1 MRACVVGGGL
11 AGSLLAWRL
20 AQRLDVHVDLV
31 LGRHQDADATQA
43 SGGAVRAYEPSA
55 QARRL
60 AIASLRELLGSR
72 VLLQWSD
79 YRQTGFV
86 YLRETDAGLAAEA
99 EEIDRELPGSVELL
113 PASPA
118 AGSRS
123 LGWSRFPGRI
133 AVLERQAG
141 YISPAELRRAILT
154 DLAGRP
160 GATVRAAVLDAL
172 EPTGTGD
179 TARATV
185 DGSRARRKA
194 GVMSALS
201 LENSFMIP
209 NGSAGV
215 TPSVSRSANGT
226 QAGWKRLFHP
236 RTQPME
242 PPCPTPA
249 HAATGSPAAC
259 GAVHAISGVTIRR
272 TDCELFSG
280 PSTVSPGS
288 TTRRWRQ
295 PWAQG
300 RWRPGRLSRGRTP

>member
-185 DGSRARRKA
+185 DGSVHEYDVIVLAVGAWTHELLRTNGWRGRGYRTKSSWATAMGSPTRSAETPPASAVSTSFCPTRRQ
-194 GVMSALS
+194 
-201 LENSFMIP
+201 
-209 NGSAGV
+209 
-215 TPSVSRSANGT
+215 TSVSPCRRRSSPHPCRCTTSDLA
-226 QAGWKRLFHP
+226 AGFRRAALDVIGLGPPVDRGRAARLVS
-236 RTQPME
+236 
-242 PPCPTPA
+242 C
-249 HAATGSPAAC
+249 
-259 GAVHAISGVTIRR
+259 RR
-272 TDCELFSG
+272 C
-280 PSTVSPGS
+280 
-288 TTRRWRQ
+288 RWRT
-295 PWAQG
+295 A
-300 RWRPGRLSRGRTP
+300 S